1 MPQYK
6 VLIKNPQHTDWLS
19 LQEVNVV
26 KHLPVLG
33 SQVIEPVLN
42 DALALLN
49 KTTNTKQEK
58 KGNTYILI
66 RLYCLRYSNMTQG
79 LASNLRGKKAEL
91 ALNVL
96 IDVVLLTG
104 KAPHATTKLWFNV
117 LVHAHL
123 LRSLQ

>member
-26 KHLPVLG
+26 KHLPLLG

-58 KGNTYILI
+58 KGTH
-66 RLYCLRYSNMTQG
+66 T
-79 LASNLRGKKAEL
+79 
-91 ALNVL
+91 
-96 IDVVLLTG
+96 
-104 KAPHATTKLWFNV
+104 F
-117 LVHAHL
+117 
-123 LRSLQ
+123 